1 MRLYQINQTKEGVV
15 GNWLVAF
22 WSEIQIYKI
31 QKYLDFW
38 LALEGVSVGKGCGV
52 DTLVGLSP

>member
-15 GNWLVAF
+15 GTWLVAF

-38 LALEGVSVGKGCGV
+38 LALEGVSVGEGCGV